1 MTSKYEIFCTVVECG
16 GFTEA
21 ARQLNYSQSAVSQ
34 AVRTLEQELG
44 VRLISRERHR
54 LTLTKDG
61 KTYLPYIREITA
73 AERRLEQKQAEMR
86 NLDNCVIRL
95 GTFTS
100 VSQTYLPQRIRGFN
114 GRYPGA
120 RFSMYQ
126 GGYDDIAQWV
136 DTGEADLGFISLD
149 AITPANYKMLYRDR
163 MVAVLPLE
171 HPLAGAEE
179 VTLAQLAREPL
190 LMLDE
195 GKYSAAMQAFQAH
208 GLTPDVRCQVYDD
221 YTILAMVRQGLG
233 NSILYELVTRNFGNQ
248 VALVPI
254 REAPQRR
261 VALIWKNWDTLPF
274 AAREFAGFLMAELE
288 GEEET

>member
-1 MTSKYEIFCTVVECG
+1 
-16 GFTEA
+16 
-21 ARQLNYSQSAVSQ
+21 
-34 AVRTLEQELG
+34 
-44 VRLISRERHR
+44 
-54 LTLTKDG
+54 
-61 KTYLPYIREITA
+61 
-73 AERRLEQKQAEMR
+73 
-86 NLDNCVIRL
+86 
-95 GTFTS
+95 
-100 VSQTYLPQRIRGFN
+100 
-114 GRYPGA
+114 
-120 RFSMYQ
+120 
-126 GGYDDIAQWV
+126 
-136 DTGEADLGFISLD
+136 
-149 AITPANYKMLYRDR
+149 
-163 MVAVLPLE
+163 
-171 HPLAGAEE
+171 
-179 VTLAQLAREPL
+179 
-190 LMLDE
+190 MLDE

>member
-1 MTSKYEIFCTVVECG
+1 MTSKYEIFSTVVECG

-100 VSQTYLPQRIRGFN
+100 VSQTYLPQRIRVFN

-208 GLTPDVRCQVYDD
+208 GLTPDVRCQVCDD

-288 GEEET
+288 GKEET

>member
-100 VSQTYLPQRIRGFN
+100 VSQTYLPQRIRVFN

-179 VTLAQLAREPL
+179 VTLEYIRLFRQAR
-190 LMLDE
+190 DE
-195 GKYSAAMQAFQAH
+195 GW
-208 GLTPDVRCQVYDD
+208 P
-221 YTILAMVRQGLG
+221 G
-233 NSILYELVTRNFGNQ
+233 NPCSCWTR
-248 VALVPI
+248 VST
-254 REAPQRR
+254 APPCR
-261 VALIWKNWDTLPF
+261 PF
-274 AAREFAGFLMAELE
+274 RPTG
-288 GEEET
+288 